1 MLVSVCL
8 CTYKR
13 DTLDKTLRSV
23 VSQSLPDGYTLEVVV
38 VDNDIE
44 ESGQSVCEK
53 YKNIDGK
60 VSVRYFVNGV
70 RNLSEVRNSTMD
82 NAKGDLLAFIDDDEW
97 ASDDRWLAKMI
108 ESMKQH
114 NADAVF
120 GKVIVHYPESAPE
133 WIVEGDLFGKDS
145 YPHHSVR
152 TKGAT
157 SNALLKASWVKDKKI
172 RFDPFLS
179 LIHI

>member
-60 VSVRYFVNGV
+60 VSV
-70 RNLSEVRNSTMD
+70 
-82 NAKGDLLAFIDDDEW
+82 
-97 ASDDRWLAKMI
+97 
-108 ESMKQH
+108 
-114 NADAVF
+114 
-120 GKVIVHYPESAPE
+120 
-133 WIVEGDLFGKDS
+133 
-145 YPHHSVR
+145 
-152 TKGAT
+152 
-157 SNALLKASWVKDKKI
+157 
-172 RFDPFLS
+172 LS
-179 LIHI
+179 LIHISEPTRPY